1 MGGFG
6 VLGED
11 ATRCMVENA
20 VGTFPLPLG
29 EPGACENHQ
38 TTREISRGYSATA
51 RPRKGFAF
59 TLRARVWVLLG
70 RAVAGVATNFMVN
83 GKVSSAQ
90 PPKRTAA
97 SLCSHQPD

>member
-38 TTREISRGYSATA
+38 TTREISRGNRRYCSAPQ
-51 RPRKGFAF
+51 R
-59 TLRARVWVLLG
+59 LRLHAQSVRL
-70 RAVAGVATNFMVN
+70 GVALV
-83 GKVSSAQ
+83 VLSQAW
-90 PPKRTAA
+90 PRT
-97 SLCSHQPD
+97 LW